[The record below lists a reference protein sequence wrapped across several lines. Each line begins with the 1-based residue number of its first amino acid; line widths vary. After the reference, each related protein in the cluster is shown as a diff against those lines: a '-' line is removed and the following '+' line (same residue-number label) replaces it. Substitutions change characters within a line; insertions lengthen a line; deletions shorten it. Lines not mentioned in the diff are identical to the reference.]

1 MKLVMLD
8 GKLYEVHPK
17 KGGKIL
23 LTPTKFS
30 LRTEVEGVMV
40 SAREVTRN
48 EGVVQDRRR
57 AHRQDEV
64 PEIEIEVP
72 KGTLSDR
79 VAESFPEGVGE
90 PGTDGGQRG
99 VGPHDLSDEIRWHG
113 EVFYSSIVATS
124 DDRDSL

>member
-1 MKLVMLD
+1 MLD

-40 SAREVTRN
+40 SAGEAWSKTADGRIVKTRSL
-48 EGVVQDRRR
+48 R
-57 AHRQDEV
+57 AGDN
-64 PEIEIEVP
+64 EVP

-90 PGTDGGQRG
+90 PGPRRCGSAPTRYAGMARSSIL
-99 VGPHDLSDEIRWHG
+99 PSSPRRTIEIR
-113 EVFYSSIVATS
+113 S
-124 DDRDSL
+124 DMPQKSF